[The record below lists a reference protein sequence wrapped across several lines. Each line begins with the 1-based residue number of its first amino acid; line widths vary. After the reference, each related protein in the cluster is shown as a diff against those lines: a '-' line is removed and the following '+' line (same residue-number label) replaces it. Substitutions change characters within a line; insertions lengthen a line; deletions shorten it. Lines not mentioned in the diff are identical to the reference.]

1 MPVSVATEL
10 LAAAS
15 VASVAWL
22 LPSTSSLSPF
32 RAPSVRETPRAEE
45 YGWNGL
51 LNSRLNDGCFRL
63 LAADVD
69 SDGDTDLAIINNPKA
84 RLDFLLQRQPGEALR
99 ASKATDAGEGAND
112 FADEVHFE
120 RDSFPTDQK
129 VSSLAIGDL
138 NGDGRND
145 LAFVGDSGKLTIAW
159 RGAKGGFADRVRFDL
174 DELSNVPQSLRVGDL
189 DGDGRQDV
197 LVLGKRKTQIFLQGA
212 DGRLAEAAELL
223 NATASPDGFAVC
235 DLDGDRK
242 NDLLYVKAEADAPLR
257 FRLNRGNGEM
267 GPERLFPFTEI
278 RQYAVT
284 DLDADGKVDLAAV
297 RRRSGRVALL
307 ELAEPGPA
315 PKTGELALSSP
326 RLVAYAAQKDEKPR
340 DELLADF
347 DGDGRPELLVCEP
360 SAARLVLHRRDP
372 DGLASRG
379 EACANLVGARQP
391 RLADLD
397 GDGRPEL
404 VVAAPEEGAF
414 GVSLLDA
421 NGRPGFPETRGYK
434 GEALLALDAADLDG
448 GGRSSLV
455 GIVSNGKAA
464 AKKWYVQLLAGG
476 APDVLPAAIELPKL
490 ATDPNDL
497 WLIDLNRDGLRDAF
511 LTLPT
516 ELPKVL
522 LGTKAAGGGAGP
534 FGFVA
539 AESTDAAGLGVL
551 KGVARTAL
559 WHGDADGDGASELLV
574 PGPNFVRA
582 LTFDA
587 KGAPKVVAQWNLE
600 EPSAKVGAV
609 AAGDL
614 DGDGRPEVIAHD
626 KSTRSLRVLRQVNQ
640 AAKTVA
646 RVELG
651 DVDPKALRVADI
663 DGNGRQD
670 IVLLCADRF
679 AVVQAGVADASFV
692 ETDDFE
698 SPLKNAFLD
707 QIAFGDVNGDGITD
721 AVMTDSNR
729 HLITI
734 AAHVGGELAHV
745 LQFPVYEESIFER
758 DGGGGREPR
767 EVVIADVTGDRKQD
781 LVILVHDRVIVYPQ
795 E

>member
-1 MPVSVATEL
+1 MLVSAGRLRALVVAPLAL
-10 LAAAS
+10 LAAAPL
-15 VASVAWL
+15 VAGVGA
-22 LPSTSSLSPF
+22 
-32 RAPSVRETPRAEE
+32 RHGVPRAEE
-45 YGWNGL
+45 YGWKGL

-63 LAADVD
+63 LPADVD
-69 SDGDTDLAIINNPKA
+69 SDGDTDLALINNPKA

-99 ASKATDAGEGAND
+99 ASQATEIGDGAND

-120 RDSFPTDQK
+120 RESFPTDQK

-145 LAFVGDSGKLTIAW
+145 LVFVGDSQKLTVAY
-159 RGAKGGFADRVRFDL
+159 RGAKGGFADRARFDL
-174 DELSNVPQSLRVGDL
+174 DELSNVPQSLRLGDL
-189 DGDGRQDV
+189 DGDGRLDV
-197 LVLGKRKTQIFLQGA
+197 LVLGRKKTQLFLQGA
-212 DGRLAEAAELL
+212 DARLAEAAELL
-223 NATASPDGFAVC
+223 NATASPDGFAIC
-235 DLDGDRK
+235 DLDGDAR

-257 FRLNRGNGEM
+257 FRLNRGGGEM

-278 RQYAVT
+278 RQYALT
-284 DLDADGKVDLAAV
+284 DLDADGRVDIAAV

-307 ELAEPGPA
+307 ELAPPAAA
-315 PKTGELALSSP
+315 PKAGEIALSSP
-326 RLVAYAAQKDEKPR
+326 RLVAYATQKDEKAR
-340 DELLADF
+340 DELLADL

-379 EACANLVGARQP
+379 EASANLVGARQP

-414 GVSLLDA
+414 GVATLDA
-421 NGRPGFPETRGYK
+421 TGRPGFPETRGYK
-434 GEALLALDAADLDG
+434 GDALLALDAADLDG

-455 GIVSNGKAA
+455 GLVATGKAA
-464 AKKWYVQLLAGG
+464 AKRWTVQLLAGG
-476 APDVLPAAIELPKL
+476 GAQVLPAQVELPKL
-490 ATDPNDL
+490 PTDPNDL
-497 WLIDLNRDGLRDAF
+497 WLIDLNRDGLRDA
-511 LTLPT
+511 LVSIPT

-522 LGTKAAGGGAGP
+522 LGARSAEGA
-534 FGFVA
+534 FSFVA
-539 AESTDAAGLGVL
+539 AETGDVAGLGVV
-551 KGVARTAL
+551 KGVARAAL
-559 WHGDADGDGASELLV
+559 WHGDADGDGTTELLV
-574 PGPNFVRA
+574 PGPNFARA

-614 DGDGRPEVIAHD
+614 DGDGKPEVIVHD
-626 KSTRSLRVLRQVNQ
+626 RSTRSLRVLRQVDG

-651 DVDPKALRVADI
+651 DVDPKALRVADL

-679 AVVQAGVADASFV
+679 AVVQAGIADASFV

-707 QIAFGDVNGDGITD
+707 QLAFGDVNGDGITD
-721 AVMTDSNR
+721 AVMTESNK

-734 AAHVGGELAHV
+734 AAHVDGELAHV

-767 EVVIADVTGDRKQD
+767 EVVIADVTGDRKPD
-781 LVILVHDRVIVYPQ
+781 LAILVHDRVIVYPQ